1 MFHIIDL
8 WPLQTV
14 AAASKDLANVSVDI
28 DDDIYWFTPDSAK
41 NANKTKNTG
50 LADLAT
56 DLQNSTLRVFEVY
69 R

>member
-14 AAASKDLANVSVDI
+14 AAASKDLANVSVDN
-28 DDDIYWFTPDSAK
+28 

>member
-28 DDDIYWFTPDSAK
+28 DDDIY
-41 NANKTKNTG
+41 
-50 LADLAT
+50 
-56 DLQNSTLRVFEVY
+56 
-69 R
+69 